1 MCSES
6 IDAERE
12 PVTRDTKPRRLRVA
26 VRRFERTRATLHALR
41 CLILA
46 GVEAT
51 DAMERQIVHYLAD
64 RATVQR
70 LTKGTR

>member
-1 MCSES
+1 M
-6 IDAERE
+6 
-12 PVTRDTKPRRLRVA
+12 TRDTKPRRYRVA

-46 GVEAT
+46 DVEAT
-51 DAMERQIVHYLAD
+51 DAMERQIKHYIQD

-70 LTKGTR
+70 LTTEKRQ

>member
-1 MCSES
+1 M
-6 IDAERE
+6 
-12 PVTRDTKPRRLRVA
+12 TRDTKPRRYRVA

-51 DAMERQIVHYLAD
+51 DAMERQIVHYVAD
-64 RATVQR
+64 RDTVRR
-70 LTKGTR
+70 LTPKRPAGT

>member
-1 MCSES
+1 M
-6 IDAERE
+6 
-12 PVTRDTKPRRLRVA
+12 TRDTKPRRLRVA

-51 DAMERQIVHYLAD
+51 DAMERTLRHYVAD
-64 RATVQR
+64 RDTVRR
-70 LTKGTR
+70 LTPKRQAGM